1 MNDIYK
7 KFALE
12 AALLVLFLIGLM
24 VLMQKHGGASI
35 VEDQEDAHLK
45 RLFGDAWKEAK
56 KL

>member
-24 VLMQKHGGASI
+24 ILMQKHGGASI